1 MNERQFNKL
10 IRWGVGLIAVGG
22 WILSIRFSADG
33 FGFQLPGFF
42 LVGIFLGL
50 MVTTLEVVLNK
61 GIKSL
66 TLRLG
71 GILAYAYGW
80 YTNFIGLSVAMGN
93 PDFFSDPKQIAI
105 PAVLG
110 LFLEI
115 VPEPLL
121 LFALGIQGHDL
132 IARLLEMTGKRSA
145 SPQGYPPNFP
155 PPQFQTLAERHRHN
169 AQQRRPQ
176 RQP

>member
-132 IARLLEMTGKRSA
+132 IARLLEMTSKRA
-145 SPQGYPPNFP
+145 IPPQGYSPNFP
-155 PPQFQTLAERHRHN
+155 PHFDPLAGKQGRAAR
-169 AQQRRPQ
+169 QQYRR
-176 RQP
+176 